1 MVATDVR
8 DNAANAL
15 DVANDP
21 VAHAALKQ
29 AHDAGYKFPADF
41 AGFTATLAFI
51 QDGVAVSGRVTVK
64 APRDIEFDIDAD
76 EAAIGWLKQEIGS
89 MAGHRWPTSYEA
101 GDGRWTLTLGDD
113 ATHPL
118 GQTVTVHD
126 DPFNSSYRLRDGQ
139 ISQVSRQMGGT
150 RFTITILAHQVAAD
164 ERNLPSVFTVAY
176 WDIAEG
182 RLTRADAYTDR
193 YATVAGTSLPVGRR
207 VVTSTDTGQTTRE
220 LILNGHE
227 LLTGE
232 ASTAAPDAARR
243 AHS

>member
-8 DNAANAL
+8 DKAASSL
-15 DVANDP
+15 DAANDP
-21 VAHAALKQ
+21 AAHAALKH
-29 AHDAGYKFPADF
+29 AHDAGYKFPAGF
-41 AGFTATLAFI
+41 AGFAATLTFI
-51 QDGVAVSGRVTVK
+51 QDGAAVSGRITVK
-64 APRDIEFDIDAD
+64 APRDVQFDIGAD

-89 MAGHRWPTSYEA
+89 MAGHRWPSPYEA
-101 GDGRWTLTLGDD
+101 GDGRWTLTLSDD

-118 GQTVTVHD
+118 GQTVTVHN
-126 DPFNSSYRLRDGQ
+126 DPFGSSYRLRDGH
-139 ISQVSRQMGGT
+139 ISQVNRQMGGT

-164 ERNLPSVFTVAY
+164 GRSLPSVFTVAY

-232 ASTAAPDAARR
+232 ASTATPEAARR
-243 AHS
+243 AHG